1 MDQQHRRF
9 LRHAI
14 GGFGEVL
21 RGIQRDSRSQHIGVT
36 VLGHGVLQG
45 ERQGFPCL
53 CRHCFRCG
61 RWRFC
66 FGYGSRFLG
75 WRLRCFGR
83 GLCRRLRWKRC
94 FWWSLG
100 WLRHRFLC
108 RKCRC
113 FRRLHFLCCFLCRW
127 SLGWLW
133 HRFLCR
139 QCRCFRRLHFLCR
152 FLCRRCRRFLDRFL
166 RLRLHRFFCRYRR
179 FAPARRRAQQETGQK
194 HRGQSCAWFMIHLS
208 FLLQYSRTAMTTS
221 RPSGSL

>member
-21 RGIQRDSRSQHIGVT
+21 CGVQWDGCNQHIGVT
-36 VLGHGVLQG
+36 ALGHGVLQG

-53 CRHCFRCG
+53 CRHCFRRG

-75 WRLRCFGR
+75 WGLRCFGR

-94 FWWSLG
+94 FWWSLV

-113 FRRLHFLCCFLCRW
+113 FRRLHFLR
-127 SLGWLW
+127 
-133 HRFLCR
+133 
-139 QCRCFRRLHFLCR
+139 R
-152 FLCRRCRRFLDRFL
+152 FLCRRCRRLLHGFLGL
-166 RLRLHRFFCRYRR
+166 RRFFCRYRRFLRHRHVCPHRR

>member
-14 GGFGEVL
+14 GWFGEVL

-36 VLGHGVLQG
+36 ALGHGVLQG

-75 WRLRCFGR
+75 WGLRCFGR

-108 RKCRC
+108 RK
-113 FRRLHFLCCFLCRW
+113 
-127 SLGWLW
+127 
-133 HRFLCR
+133 
-139 QCRCFRRLHFLCR
+139 CRCFRRLHFLCR

-208 FLLQYSRTAMTTS
+208 FLLQYSRTAMTTN